1 LKKTYVII
9 ITLFLSLF
17 LTACSSAQQPEELS
31 GEEAKQMIDSEDVTV
46 LDVRTEEEYEQGHI
60 ADSLLIP
67 LNDLESRLHELDK
80 NQPYLVVCRTGNRSS
95 QAADVLRSNGFT
107 DVYNLQS
114 GISAW
119 SYPLEN

>member
-1 LKKTYVII
+1 
-9 ITLFLSLF
+9 
-17 LTACSSAQQPEELS
+17 
-31 GEEAKQMIDSEDVTV
+31 MIDSEEVTV
-46 LDVRTEEEYEQGHI
+46 LDVRNVEEYEEGHI

-67 LNDLESRLHELDK
+67 LNDLENRLKELDK
-80 NQPYLVVCRTGNRSS
+80 NKTYIVVCRTGNRSS
-95 QAADVLRSNGFT
+95 QAAEILRSTGFT